1 MNGIRIIDKS
11 KGADLQVRMEI
22 WVKFDKDKEQTTAL
36 DFEKGLAEFLSLHE
50 SKTKSGF
57 GKIQFK
63 SHKTIN

>member
-1 MNGIRIIDKS
+1 
-11 KGADLQVRMEI
+11 MEI